1 MSILVWFEIR
11 VVPHSYSSMG
21 GREGG
26 VSMFATERGHG
37 SSVGGSRAGGYDF
50 EGHTLPRHARKKHVN
65 CRARASVDRGG

>member
-1 MSILVWFEIR
+1 MC
-11 VVPHSYSSMG
+11 
-21 GREGG
+21 
-26 VSMFATERGHG
+26 ATERGRE